1 MDHATDVKPAGTAH
15 ASLKILAH
23 NLYEYDKGV
32 RQMFMMTLGSHDADV
47 VIRRLRGRGIDY
59 YVHPVSTAKTNLF
72 FGRAVWIDTV
82 REVVRKPLNQLSP
95 QEDFILGILLGY
107 DKELQC
113 RRFLSLKRTDGADA
127 GQRETTAPH
136 SIGMQGQTVSPSR

>member
-1 MDHATDVKPAGTAH
+1 MDHSTDVKPAGAAH

-32 RQMFMMTLGSHDADV
+32 RQMFMMTLGPHDADA

-59 YVHPVSTAKTNLF
+59 HVHPVSAAKTNVF
-72 FGRAVWIDTV
+72 FGRPAWIDTV

-113 RRFLSLKRTDGADA
+113 RRFLSLTRADGAGA
-127 GQRETTAPH
+127 G
-136 SIGMQGQTVSPSR
+136 